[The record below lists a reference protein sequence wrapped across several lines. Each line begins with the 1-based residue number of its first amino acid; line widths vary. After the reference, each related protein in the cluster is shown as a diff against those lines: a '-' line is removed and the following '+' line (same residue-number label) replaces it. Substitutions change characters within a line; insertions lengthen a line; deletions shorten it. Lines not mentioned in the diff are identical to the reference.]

1 MSEERAQRQGDQ
13 LQLNTTKPLSGT
25 GRLQPGQA
33 SGPLARAGTAPLVDE
48 AVLKASL
55 ETTVARVSKHVQA
68 LEQRVELLVHAL
80 HAVGLPIP
88 GVEAWTHRHAL
99 SPQGKKI
106 IGYLE
111 KIAVLK
117 PDLARQMQVAVF
129 RFRDAAEAV
138 GSARRLLREG
148 RAGPQTLEE
157 VKRKFYPLTLLHLE
171 FRHDHLLAQMFPAP
185 EQPRQRAPGTGALQ
199 ARSTGV
205 LHPQDG
211 AARYA
216 AMRQATWQRGEAV
229 LRHLAPGMA
238 EVRRTLDLQRPAMGT
253 GLLDIFNA
261 QAKRARLIAA
271 RLKDDPRATQHAET
285 ALRIFGDLKEAVAEV
300 KKGGKPEPLAE
311 QLEYL
316 ATMLGVWHQ
325 HPVLKD
331 FFPTLDRQLFFP
343 QR

>member
-1 MSEERAQRQGDQ
+1 LPR
-13 LQLNTTKPLSGT
+13 P
-25 GRLQPGQA
+25 
-33 SGPLARAGTAPLVDE
+33 GTAPLVDE
-48 AVLKASL
+48 AVFKASL
-55 ETTVARVSKHVQA
+55 ETTVARVSKHIQA
-68 LEQRVELLVHAL
+68 LEQRMELLVHAL
-80 HAVGLPIP
+80 HAVRMPIP
-88 GVEAWTHRHAL
+88 GVETWTHKHAL

-106 IGYLE
+106 IAYLE

-129 RFRDAAEAV
+129 RFHDAAEAV
-138 GSARRLLREG
+138 ASARRVMREG

-157 VKRKFYPLTLLHLE
+157 VKRKFYPLTIMHLE
-171 FRHDHLLAQMFPAP
+171 FRQDHLLAQMFPAP
-185 EQPRQRAPGTGALQ
+185 EEPRQRAPGTGALQ
-199 ARSTGV
+199 ARGTGV
-205 LHPQDG
+205 LAPQDG
-211 AARYA
+211 ATRYA

-229 LRHLAPGMA
+229 IRHLAPGMA
-238 EVRRTLDLQRPAMGT
+238 EVRRTLELQRPAMGT